1 MPYAVLNSTFPMLN
15 TNVCVHLVVLEQ
27 TVMVRIITQAVQS
40 KPLNL
45 LGGKPR
51 PVARH

>member
-1 MPYAVLNSTFPMLN
+1 MPCLVLAVLHVREFPMLN
-15 TNVCVHLVVLEQ
+15 TNVCVLLVVLEQ

-45 LGGKPR
+45 L
-51 PVARH
+51 